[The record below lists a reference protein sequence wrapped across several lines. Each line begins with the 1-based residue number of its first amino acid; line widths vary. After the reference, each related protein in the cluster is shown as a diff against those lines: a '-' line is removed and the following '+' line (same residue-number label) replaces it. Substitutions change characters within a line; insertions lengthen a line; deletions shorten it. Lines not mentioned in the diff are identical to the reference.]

1 MHLLSVSQYHFKN
14 TTRCFS
20 TETTQAI
27 WNLTGCEGDAIFAT
41 IQPKEQYLFQI
52 ERYKCVILRTV
63 SLDAVMAWKNSG
75 SVDVAT
81 RGMRVKYEWNR
92 GSRKRIEVSS
102 NATATQEAYSER
114 RREERST
121 NACGDM
127 CEVMTGWMW
136 EL

>member
-1 MHLLSVSQYHFKN
+1 
-14 TTRCFS
+14 
-20 TETTQAI
+20 
-27 WNLTGCEGDAIFAT
+27 
-41 IQPKEQYLFQI
+41 
-52 ERYKCVILRTV
+52 V